1 MSDTKRSFNLSE
13 PYLIQSLPDYYM
25 LKYCDNPL
33 HVFYEMSDDDSYA
46 YDIDIKSFIRIVGTS
61 INFQRLFWHVAC
73 YKFFLFIRC

>member
-33 HVFYEMSDDDSYA
+33 HVFYEMSGDDSYA
-46 YDIDIKSFIRIVGTS
+46 WDIE
-61 INFQRLFWHVAC
+61 
-73 YKFFLFIRC
+73 